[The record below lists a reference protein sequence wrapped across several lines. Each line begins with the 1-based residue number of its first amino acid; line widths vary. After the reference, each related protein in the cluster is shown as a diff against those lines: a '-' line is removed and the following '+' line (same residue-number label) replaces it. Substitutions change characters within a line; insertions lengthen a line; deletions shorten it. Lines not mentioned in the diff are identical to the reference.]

1 MLFLLLPFVQHY
13 CGIILECL
21 LFLDVFVVA
30 AVVVVDFLLPLNRLC
45 FHNAWV
51 ELLLLLLQLLLTDT
65 GSGRAR
71 RELSS
76 SSPSSAALFGDIGLF
91 WAHVSRMMMHRCCL
105 SGLLFCNLCSREL
118 RRQFWVGLLMVFFLE
133 GVKTAPVVRCSKWSV
148 RLLND
153 SIWISLPTPLA
164 R

>member
-1 MLFLLLPFVQHY
+1 MKTEIESHPPRAQKAEKEVTLVHARNKKK
-13 CGIILECL
+13 
-21 LFLDVFVVA
+21 LDTRTERKRGGGNSNKDTASENDMGEVT
-30 AVVVVDFLLPLNRLC
+30 N
-45 FHNAWV
+45 NAWV
-51 ELLLLLLQLLLTDT
+51 ELLLLLLTDT

-105 SGLLFCNLCSREL
+105 SGLLFCSREL

-133 GVKTAPVVRCSKWSV
+133 GVKTAPVVRCSKWS
-148 RLLND
+148 
-153 SIWISLPTPLA
+153 A
-164 R
+164 Y

>member
-1 MLFLLLPFVQHY
+1 MGEVT
-13 CGIILECL
+13 
-21 LFLDVFVVA
+21 
-30 AVVVVDFLLPLNRLC
+30 N
-45 FHNAWV
+45 NAWT
-51 ELLLLLLQLLLTDT
+51 ELLLLLLLLLTDT

-71 RELSS
+71 RELSSS

-105 SGLLFCNLCSREL
+105 SGLLFCSREL

-133 GVKTAPVVRCSKWSV
+133 GVKTAPVVRCSKWCV
-148 RLLND
+148 LLLND
-153 SIWISLPTPLA
+153 SLWISLPTPLA